1 MRSVLAAPSSSCCQA
16 ADDLVEPVADLLVA
30 ARRDHVGEAAAGRH
44 LDQRIAPAGVVVGD
58 LFDEQQDLHVVLVL
72 AGVHAAA
79 QFVTG
84 LPQGGVELGFLQEH
98 RAGERGG
105 GVVRGGAWSVGR
117 SLLGTRRWVTC
128 RSRALSPSDRSQ

>member
-84 LPQGGVELGFLQEH
+84 LPQGGVELGFLQGHE
-98 RAGERGG
+98 
-105 GVVRGGAWSVGR
+105 
-117 SLLGTRRWVTC
+117 GTG
-128 RSRALSPSDRSQ
+128 

>member
-44 LDQRIAPAGVVVGD
+44 LDQRVTAPGVLVGD
-58 LFDEQQDLHVVLVL
+58 VFDEQQDQHVVLVL

-84 LPQGGVELGFLQEH
+84 LPQGGVELGFFQGHE
-98 RAGERGG
+98 
-105 GVVRGGAWSVGR
+105 
-117 SLLGTRRWVTC
+117 GTG
-128 RSRALSPSDRSQ
+128 